1 MEEKKEAIYQPEEA
15 KLAIKKKFVAQG
27 DFLIFE
33 EKLFDEMLDKVLE
46 LDAAFMEQAEES
58 ADGFYNDDEAFD
70 ALVKGMQE
78 AFPEN
83 KMYMMRFVED
93 YMEYNE
99 QYLDEAGL
107 IDWE

>member
-33 EKLFDEMLDKVLE
+33 EKLFDEMLDKIIAM
-46 LDAAFMEQAEES
+46 DAAYMKTVEES
-58 ADGFYNDDEAFD
+58 DGFYDDDKAFD
-70 ALVKGMQE
+70 AMVKGMQE
-78 AFPEN
+78 AFSEH

-99 QYLDEAGL
+99 QYMDEAGL

>member
-33 EKLFDEMLDKVLE
+33 EKLFDEMLDKIVDM
-46 LDAAFMEQAEES
+46 DAAYMKTVEEG
-58 ADGFYNDDEAFD
+58 DGFYDDDKAFD
-70 ALVKGMQE
+70 AMVKGMQE

-99 QYLDEAGL
+99 QYMDEAGL

>member
-33 EKLFDEMLDKVLE
+33 EKLFDEMLEKIVDM
-46 LDAAFMEQAEES
+46 DAAYMKTVEES
-58 ADGFYNDDEAFD
+58 DGFYDDDKAFD
-70 ALVKGMQE
+70 AMVKGMQE

-99 QYLDEAGL
+99 QYMDEAGL